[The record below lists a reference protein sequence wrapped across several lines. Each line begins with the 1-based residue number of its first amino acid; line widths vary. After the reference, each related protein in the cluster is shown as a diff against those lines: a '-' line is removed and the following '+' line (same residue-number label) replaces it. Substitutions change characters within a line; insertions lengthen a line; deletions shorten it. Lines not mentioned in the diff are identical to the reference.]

1 MGPISDVAVD
11 TEVLQVENVILG
23 NEISLGLGAGV
34 ENSNKQ
40 VD

>member
-11 TEVLQVENVILG
+11 AEVLQVENVILG
-23 NEISLGLGAGV
+23 KEISLRLGAGV
-34 ENSNKQ
+34 ENSNKL